1 MPISSEW
8 WHKDIKDHTRLLR
21 KSVMETK
28 KPVNE
33 ITDKHSYKYKLKK
46 NRKIQKC

>member
-8 WHKDIKDHTRLLR
+8 WHKDTKDYTRLLR

-33 ITDKHSYKYKLKK
+33 IMDKHSYKYKLKK